1 MADLE
6 DLTEDLMED
15 LEDLMKDLE
24 EDLMEDRTLE
34 SLTGLDCMEDPET
47 AG

>member
-6 DLTEDLMED
+6 DLLEDLMED

-24 EDLMEDRTLE
+24 DLMEDRTPE
-34 SLTGLDCMEDPET
+34 SLTDLDCMEDPET